1 MKEIKDITEKILNE
15 TEKIIIGKR
24 EQVKYL
30 MTAFLSDGHILLDD
44 VPGTGKTTLVK
55 TLAHIM
61 DCQFNRIQFVSD
73 LMPSDILGINIFN
86 QKSNDFEIKKGA
98 VFTDILLADEINRAM
113 PRTQSALLEAMEERQ
128 VTIDGQSFNLPE
140 NFTVIA
146 TENPVEYE
154 STFNLPIAQLD
165 RFFMKISLGYPK
177 AKDEEAMLKA
187 SGDGVDFSVLSKLLD
202 TQKINKIKEKIKD
215 IYVSEEVVSYI
226 VRLVNKTREDGDVL
240 IGASPRATKHLYK
253 ASKTWA
259 AMEGR
264 DFVTPDDVQATAIP
278 VLHHRLVMESRAQL
292 NNYDI
297 KTVIKDIISDVE
309 VEK

>member
-30 MTAFLSDGHILLDD
+30 ITAFLSEGHILLDD

-61 DCQFNRIQFVSD
+61 DCKFNRIQFVSD

-86 QKSNDFEIKKGA
+86 QKSNDFEIRKGA
-98 VFTDILLADEINRAM
+98 VFTNILLADEINRAM

-128 VTIDGQSFNLPE
+128 VTIDGQSFVLPE

-165 RFFMKISLGYPK
+165 RFFMKISLGYPT
-177 AKDEEAMLKA
+177 AADEAAMLKL
-187 SGDGVDFSVLSKLLD
+187 SGDSIDFSVLSKLLN
-202 TQKINKIKEKIKD
+202 TQRINEIKEKIKTV
-215 IYVSEEVVSYI
+215 YVSDEVVSYI
-226 VRLVNKTREDGDVL
+226 VRLVNKTREDGDIL

-264 DFVTPDDVQATAIP
+264 DFATPDDVQAIALP
-278 VLHHRLVMESRAQL
+278 VLQHRLVADSRVQL
-292 NNYDI
+292 NKYNI
-297 KTVIKDIISDVE
+297 KTIIEDIISDIE

>member
-30 MTAFLSDGHILLDD
+30 ITAFLSEGHILLDD

-61 DCQFNRIQFVSD
+61 DCKFNRIQFVSD

-86 QKSNDFEIKKGA
+86 QKSNDFEIRKGA
-98 VFTDILLADEINRAM
+98 VFTNILLADEINRAM

-128 VTIDGQSFNLPE
+128 VTIDGQSFALPE

-165 RFFMKISLGYPK
+165 RFFMKISLGYPT
-177 AKDEEAMLKA
+177 AADEAAMLKL
-187 SGDGVDFSVLSKLLD
+187 SGDSIDFSVLSKLLN
-202 TQKINKIKEKIKD
+202 TQRINEIKEKIKTV
-215 IYVSEEVVSYI
+215 YVSDEVVSYI
-226 VRLVNKTREDGDVL
+226 VRLVNKTREDGDIL

-264 DFVTPDDVQATAIP
+264 DFATPDDVQAVALP
-278 VLHHRLVMESRAQL
+278 VLQHRLVADSRVQL
-292 NNYDI
+292 NKYDI
-297 KTVIKDIISDVE
+297 KTIIEDIISDIE

>member
-30 MTAFLSDGHILLDD
+30 ITAFLSEGHILLDD

-61 DCQFNRIQFVSD
+61 DCKFNRIQFVSD

-86 QKSNDFEIKKGA
+86 QKSNDFEIRKGA
-98 VFTDILLADEINRAM
+98 VFTNILLADEINRAM

-128 VTIDGQSFNLPE
+128 VTIDGQSFVLPE

-165 RFFMKISLGYPK
+165 RFFMKISLGYPT
-177 AKDEEAMLKA
+177 AADEAAMLKL
-187 SGDGVDFSVLSKLLD
+187 SGDSIDFSVLSKLLN
-202 TQKINKIKEKIKD
+202 TQRINEIKEKIKTV
-215 IYVSEEVVSYI
+215 YVSDEVVSYI
-226 VRLVNKTREDGDVL
+226 VRLVNKTREDGDIL

-264 DFVTPDDVQATAIP
+264 DFATPDDVQAIAMP
-278 VLHHRLVMESRAQL
+278 VLQHRLVADSRVQL
-292 NNYDI
+292 NKYDI
-297 KTVIKDIISDVE
+297 KTIIEDIISDIE